1 MLSKHIG
8 LPWCLS
14 SKESAC
20 KAGDR
25 GDTGSISWWGRSPGG
40 KHGIP
45 LWYSCQQNP
54 MDRGAW
60 QAIVHEVAKRR
71 IQLKGLSTHT
81 IYIFIF
87 PFLNIPNTKFFHNGF
102 VDT

>member
-8 LPWCLS
+8 LPWCFS

-25 GDTGSISWWGRSPGG
+25 GDTGSITWWGRSPGG
-40 KHGIP
+40 RRGIP
-45 LWYSCQQNP
+45 LCYSCQQNP
-54 MDRGAW
+54 MDSGAW
-60 QAIVHEVAKRR
+60 QAIVHEVAKSR
-71 IQLKGLSTHT
+71 IQLKGLSMHT

-87 PFLNIPNTKFFHNGF
+87 PFLNILNTKFFHNGF